1 MMQRW
6 QLFLFS
12 GALTLVAASAQVN
25 GFTPATGFRAFPLQL
40 EGDLMAVSP
49 DGKLA
54 VAKGEFGGGATI
66 KIYDRI
72 RPQGRQLLTTLS
84 RPEWKF
90 FGGLVWADTQHLIFG
105 ENGDLDTAFKWNVH
119 TNQGHSLAPAG
130 ALPDVAE
137 VLLFGEGVLALTASG
152 PQANGLHYVANGSAM
167 ELVSGIGNGYGAG
180 LVSVSGRIYTGDTND
195 PNFIGNPGQ
204 VFRFAPQYANGSL
217 TGLLLEETLSLA
229 GGNGSALGALAV
241 DSEGDLFGTTQ
252 QTLTRLSNGI
262 AQPFGEFS
270 GAFPFPTSLAYYG
283 SRFEPFDG
291 DGILIVN
298 GQFTSAGDLFAVTPV
313 PEPASLIALSI
324 GLIALGKRNNAK
336 AHLLES

>member
-6 QLFLFS
+6 HVFLFS
-12 GALTLVAASAQVN
+12 GALTMVAASAQVN
-25 GFTPATGFRAFPLQL
+25 GFTPAAGFRAYPLQL

-90 FGGLVWADTQHLIFG
+90 FGGLTWTDSQNLIFG
-105 ENGDLDTAFKWNVH
+105 ENGDLDTAFKWNVQ
-119 TNQGHSLAPAG
+119 TNHGETLAPAG

-137 VLLFGEGVLALTASG
+137 VLPFGEGVLALTASG
-152 PQANGLHYVANGSAM
+152 PQANGIHYVANGSAT

-180 LVSVSGRIYTGDTND
+180 LVSASGRIYTGDTND

-204 VFRFAPQYANGSL
+204 VFRFAPQYTNGSL

-229 GGNGSALGALAV
+229 GGNGSALGALVV

-252 QTLTRLSNGI
+252 RTLTSLSNGT

-291 DGILIVN
+291 NGILIVN
-298 GQFTSAGDLFAVTPV
+298 GQYTEAGDLFAVTPV
-313 PEPASLIALSI
+313 PEPASLLVLSVGLAALRRRKK
-324 GLIALGKRNNAK
+324 AN
-336 AHLLES
+336 AHLLGS